1 MSEPRTD
8 LYDLIYRLH
17 DDGAIDEDQAGDLCM
32 ALARSEARSE
42 KAAPRA
48 EGLDPHRLG
57 GLIERAIRDSKRAS
71 GGLLPDGW
79 TLLEMALAYPPETPT
94 EPSQSIREETPE

>member
-1 MSEPRTD
+1 MTCPRCGVVTAHAECFIPD
-8 LYDLIYRLH
+8 STVPVTSVTVNGEEWHR
-17 DDGAIDEDQAGDLCM
+17 
-32 ALARSEARSE
+32 
-42 KAAPRA
+42 AAPRA

-79 TLLEMALAYPPETPT
+79 TLVEMALAYPPETPT